1 MSMIESGMGGM
12 GATNSTIS
20 NGANSANNAQSPTAQ
35 SAPGAANPV
44 ARYSVVHQTDYNYQS
59 VVTLSQQYLH
69 LTPRNFTYQQTVSHQ
84 IQVDPAPDDG
94 NDSLDYFGNATRNM
108 TLTTPH
114 QNLIVRAES
123 LVELFARPNLAQIA
137 GSPPWEELQGEMRQS
152 QSATS
157 LEPFQFLFNS
167 PHVQCGPNLQQYA
180 LQSFTPGRPLLD
192 AALALTQRITDEF
205 EFDPDATNI
214 HTTLEEVI
222 QGRRGVCQDFAHLMI
237 GCLRSIGLPARYVS
251 GYILTHPSEGQ
262 ARLIGA
268 DASHAWV
275 SLYAPALGWVDFDP
289 TNRCLVQHE
298 HITLGWGRDFSDV
311 TPLRGIV
318 LGGGQQLLGV
328 SVTVTPLDN
337 VQNSLI

>member
-1 MSMIESGMGGM
+1 MSMIQ
-12 GATNSTIS
+12 NSS
-20 NGANSANNAQSPTAQ
+20 QNVPVAEVQQ
-35 SAPGAANPV
+35 VPV
-44 ARYSVVHQTDYNYQS
+44 ARYNVIHQTDYNYQS

-69 LTPRNFTYQQTVSHQ
+69 LTPRNFNYQHTVAHQ
-84 IQVDPAPDDG
+84 IHIDPLPDDC
-94 NDSLDYFGNATRNM
+94 NESFDYFGNATRNI

-114 QNLIVRAES
+114 QILIVRAES
-123 LVELFARPNLAQIA
+123 QVELYARPDPDMLA
-137 GSPPWEELQGEMRQS
+137 GSPPWENLQRDMSQS
-152 QSATS
+152 QGATN

-180 LQSFTPGRPLLD
+180 LQSFTPGRPLLE

-214 HTTLEEVI
+214 HTTLEEVV

-275 SLYAPALGWVDFDP
+275 SLYSPALGWIDFDP

-328 SVTVTPLDN
+328 SVTVTPLQDL
-337 VQNSLI
+337 QNTLL